1 MKSILRI
8 FLIVAAVTVFTSC
21 RKNND
26 LGPQLTGSWVLT
38 EAAQYNGFGWTIFR
52 SGLEQGVFNFFSN
65 GNATYTDAYGNM
77 NGYWSVATVRDGYYD
92 EFGQY
97 YTDLHEVMQIDL
109 RDPNNGDNL
118 NLYFNDVSYQGNA
131 FYGTYYS
138 GNYIVRYRFVRY

>member
-8 FLIVAAVTVFTSC
+8 FLIIAAVAVFSSC
-21 RKNND
+21 RKSND
-26 LGPQLTGSWVLT
+26 LGPQLTGSWVLVET
-38 EAAQYNGFGWTIFR
+38 AQYNGFGWTIFR
-52 SGLEQGVFNFFSN
+52 SGLEQGMFNFFSN
-65 GNATYTDAYGNM
+65 GNATYADAYGNM
-77 NGYWSVATVRDGYYD
+77 SGYWSVATVRDGYYD

-97 YTDLHEVMQIDL
+97 YTDLHDAMQIDL

-118 NLYFNDVSYQGNA
+118 NLYFNDVSYQGST